1 MGVSNVIIQLGSI
14 VGEAPK
20 LPQKVTP
27 IRSLHEFTFSENY
40 VNVKR
45 VSNIGLGKDIRL
57 QPIEFE
63 TKYDHKIVNDHQL
76 ERGKPKKFTL
86 NPLPGTTRLEEDLA
100 EPFDGQ
106 VVLDCPN
113 RKCQAEFKDVDELKL
128 HKDGGCYEKEHVS
141 TSSETTM
148 HDFIKKIYIEEMGIS
163 GRSKVY

>member
-1 MGVSNVIIQLGSI
+1 MIDESNSIAAMAEAMCSLDGVSNVIIQLGSI

-100 EPFDGQ
+100 EPFDG
-106 VVLDCPN
+106 L
-113 RKCQAEFKDVDELKL
+113 L
-128 HKDGGCYEKEHVS
+128 HVGH
-141 TSSETTM
+141 
-148 HDFIKKIYIEEMGIS
+148 
-163 GRSKVY
+163 RPQ